1 MAKSTHNKRTKAKRS
16 LVRRVLYEAQG
27 KKIDMAT
34 HQRLM
39 KRTYGTG
46 DDDYITRKKNAFRY
60 PNEKDAVFPKAA
72 KPEFV
77 EKRNAYINP
86 TLFIKNKGQK
96 HYKLEQIRLQEEVE
110 DALKKA
116 EEEYY
121 NEKNK
126 IKVDKFDMGRLDN
139 ELSNFKNSDLIEDI
153 EMSNKQTTV
162 RNKKKEKK
170 KATKSHKII
179 NDK

>member
-27 KKIDMAT
+27 KKIEMAT

-46 DDDYITRKKNAFRY
+46 DDDYMARKKNAFRY
-60 PNEKDAVFPKAA
+60 PKDKDAVFPKAA

-96 HYKLEQIRLQEEVE
+96 HSKLEQIRLQDEINE
-110 DALKKA
+110 ALQKA

-121 NEKNK
+121 SEKNK
-126 IKVDKFDMGRLDN
+126 VKIDKFDMSKLDN
-139 ELSNFKNSDLIEDI
+139 ELSNFKNSGMVEDI
-153 EMSNKQTTV
+153 EMSNKQSTV
-162 RNKKKEKK
+162 RNKKKVMKK
-170 KATKSHKII
+170 VTKSHKII